1 MQTQRDHVHAHQ
13 FMMTRLHSAL
23 VLGDPSGGEVPGRRT
38 LTGLTIGI
46 LLAVLVVAG
55 FGVYG
60 WIVPGGSKSFREP
73 GLVLVEKESGNR
85 YVYVNGTL
93 HPTDLPS
100 ALLWQ
105 GASAKV
111 KLVSRKSLAGVPRG
125 EALGIADGPRDI
137 PDPESFK
144 AGPWL
149 VCAPATAGAGRGTAP
164 VAPGFRIDLDPRAP
178 HRPVP
183 EDEIT
188 VVRGPRDRFYLL
200 TQGRRF
206 QVTDNAVL
214 VALGVPQAG
223 AYPVSGSWLSHLPAG
238 PELAP
243 AEIPRRGAAGPRVG
257 GRSYPIGSLFRH
269 SPGPAEQYFVLRSD
283 GLAVMSR
290 TEFLFAAARSR
301 SEPVVLES
309 ADVLAAPM
317 SADRSLLDRL
327 PDLADARVRDLQG
340 QTLCL
345 RQAPDSATTV
355 RSAVVD
361 VPPAPDP
368 AGGSDRGT
376 VHGPVGSAM
385 VVFGVPAPES
395 GPVPLYFVSSAGVA
409 YLVKDAAAA
418 AALKINGVKPV
429 PFPRELLAALRK
441 GPSLSRE
448 AVSVIAEG

>member
-1 MQTQRDHVHAHQ
+1 M
-13 FMMTRLHSAL
+13 
-23 VLGDPSGGEVPGRRT
+23 PGRRA
-38 LTGLTIGI
+38 LTGLSFGI
-46 LLAVLVVAG
+46 LVAVLVIAG

-85 YVYVNGTL
+85 YVYAGGTL
-93 HPTDLPS
+93 HPTDLPT

-125 EALGIADGPRDI
+125 EVLGIAGGPRDI
-137 PDPESFK
+137 PGPESFS

-149 VCAPATAGAGRGTAP
+149 ICPPAAGTKTGAAPAAAG
-164 VAPGFRIDLDPRAP
+164 VRIDLDPRAP
-178 HRPVP
+178 HRPIP
-183 EDEIT
+183 EDEIAA
-188 VVRGPRDRFYLL
+188 VRGPRDRFYLL
-200 TQGRRF
+200 TQGRRLR
-206 QVTDNAVL
+206 VADNAVL

-243 AEIPRRGAAGPRVG
+243 AEVPRRGAAGPRIG
-257 GRSYPIGSLFRH
+257 GRAYPIGSLFRH

-301 SEPVVLES
+301 SEPVVLAS

-327 PDLADARVRDLQG
+327 PDLADAKVRDLRG

-345 RQAPDSATTV
+345 RQAPDSATSV
-355 RSAVVD
+355 RSTVVEA
-361 VPPAPDP
+361 PPVTGP
-368 AGGSDRGT
+368 AGDADRA
-376 VHGPVGSAM
+376 VRGPVGSGM
-385 VVFGVPAPES
+385 VVFGIPAPET

-409 YLVKDAAAA
+409 FPVKDSTAAAS
-418 AALKINGVKPV
+418 LKLNGVKPV

-448 AVSVIAEG
+448 SISVIAEG